1 MKLRLLNGSHS
12 SLAYLGYLSG
22 CETVAAAMA
31 EPGIAAFVEALMED
45 STPTLTLPPGADVAG
60 YKRSLIDRFRN
71 RALKHRT
78 WQIAMD
84 GTQKLPQR
92 LLGTVRD
99 RLARGLTVDRHALG
113 VAAWM
118 RYVAGTDEA
127 GKPIDVRDPL
137 TADLAAIAREAGPVA
152 DRLAPALLGVRAVF
166 GDDLPG
172 QPQFRTAVTRAL
184 DALYRQGAKATAASY
199 ARLEG

>member
-1 MKLRLLNGSHS
+1 WG
-12 SLAYLGYLSG
+12 AGG
-22 CETVAAAMA
+22 
-31 EPGIAAFVEALMED
+31 
-45 STPTLTLPPGADVAG
+45 PPG
-60 YKRSLIDRFRN
+60 R
-71 RALKHRT
+71 
-78 WQIAMD
+78 
-84 GTQKLPQR
+84 PPPP
-92 LLGTVRD
+92 RD
-99 RLARGLTVDRHALG
+99 RLARGLPVDRHALG

-137 TADLAAIAREAGPVA
+137 AADLAAIAREAGPVA
-152 DRLAPALLGVRAVF
+152 ERLAPALLGVRAVF

-172 QPQFRTAVTRAL
+172 QPQFRAAVTRAL